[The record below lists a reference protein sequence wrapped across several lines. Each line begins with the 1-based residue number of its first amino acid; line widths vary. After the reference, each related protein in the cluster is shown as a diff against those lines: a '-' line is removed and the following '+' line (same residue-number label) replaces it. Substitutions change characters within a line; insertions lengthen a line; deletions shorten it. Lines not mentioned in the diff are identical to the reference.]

1 MSVTELQQLPKP
13 GTRMSVAE
21 FQSLNLSEDS
31 SLILLNGVV
40 YDEDGTGVEMTKRS
54 HRHAR
59 TELRIGRFLDEWL
72 ERTAF
77 PATAFSG
84 EVGCEL
90 PGQGFVGIDV
100 AVFSND
106 VVAQSEGAP
115 YIAGVPL
122 LAVEVLSI
130 SDRHGAVTEKVAN
143 YLDVGVKQVW
153 LVDCGFR
160 SVTVFRPDKTQML
173 YSQNMSLDGGSELP
187 GFTEPVR
194 RFFE

>member
-13 GTRMSVAE
+13 GTRMSVSE

-31 SLILLNGVV
+31 SLILLHGVI
-40 YDEDGTGVEMTKRS
+40 YDEDGSGVEMTKRS
-54 HRHAR
+54 HQHAR
-59 TELRIGRFLDEWL
+59 AELRIGRFLDEWL
-72 ERTAF
+72 ERTSF
-77 PATAFSG
+77 PARAFSG

-106 VVAQSEGAP
+106 IVAQSDGAP

-122 LAVEVLSI
+122 LAVEILSTN
-130 SDRHGAVTEKVAN
+130 DRHGAVSEKVAN

-153 LVDCGFR
+153 LVDCGFK
-160 SVTVFRPDKTQML
+160 SVTVFRPDLTQIL
-173 YSQNMSLDGGSELP
+173 YSRNITLEGAQDLP
-187 GFTEPVR
+187 GFSQPVR